1 VGYREGYGASTFF
14 SVVAVVTD
22 ITVVERALEDDG
34 VVPSKWGGCFSA
46 EKGFWCGIFDGLVAW
61 FFSCLVLVFRGASTS
76 LSSAFKPL
84 APCVC

>member
-1 VGYREGYGASTFF
+1 MGYREGYGASTLF

-34 VVPSKWGGCFSA
+34 VVPSKREGCFSG
-46 EKGFWCGIFDGLVAW
+46 EKGFWCGIFVGLVAW
-61 FFSCLVLVFRGASTS
+61 LFSCLVPVFRGVSSS

-84 APCVC
+84 VPCVR

>member
-1 VGYREGYGASTFF
+1 MGYREGYGASTFF

-34 VVPSKWGGCFSA
+34 VVPSKRKGCFSE
-46 EKGFWCGIFDGLVAW
+46 EKGFRRGIFGGLVAW
-61 FFSCLVLVFRGASTS
+61 FISWLVPVFCGVSSS

-84 APCVC
+84 FPCVR